1 MYNITVYCLTS
12 LSSSST
18 DAVLLPEKRR
28 MKAVVEKHPL
38 TNSSAE
44 TRPTRIRLDRQ
55 RGRNGAKAIEA
66 SRESEF
72 SNLTPRL

>member
-1 MYNITVYCLTS
+1 
-12 LSSSST
+12 
-18 DAVLLPEKRR
+18 
-28 MKAVVEKHPL
+28 MKAVVEKHSL

-66 SRESEF
+66 SRESEL